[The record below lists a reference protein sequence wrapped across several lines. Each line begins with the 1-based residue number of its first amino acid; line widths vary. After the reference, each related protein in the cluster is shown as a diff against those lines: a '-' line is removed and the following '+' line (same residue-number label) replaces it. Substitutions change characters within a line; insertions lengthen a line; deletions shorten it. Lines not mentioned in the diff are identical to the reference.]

1 VLSLFRDRGLEPV
14 EVHEIQEMQTA
25 LGLVASGMGLCV
37 VPESAQKLRREE
49 VVFRP
54 LLEPNA
60 TSAII
65 MSTRLNDQSDD
76 IVLLRELIDEVYR
89 LQASEKLEADRQAA
103 AAAAAKAMTGPR
115 RRR

>member
-1 VLSLFRDRGLEPV
+1 MLSLFRDLGLEPA

-49 VVFRP
+49 VVCRP
-54 LLEPNA
+54 LLEASA

-89 LQASEKLEADRQAA
+89 LQAAERKAAEAA
-103 AAAAAKAMTGPR
+103 ALAGPR
-115 RRR
+115 PA